1 MSFEDT
7 EDFAASN
14 ALDLS
19 NAVRITKNNTD
30 LGRSQTLLSKLANS
44 LINLKQIQ
52 NINTKK
58 TSKFS
63 IRRV

>member
-1 MSFEDT
+1 MSFEDA
-7 EDFAASN
+7 EDFAAGN

-30 LGRSQTLLSKLANS
+30 LRRSQTLLSKLANS

-52 NINTKK
+52 NINNKK
-58 TSKFS
+58 SSKF
-63 IRRV
+63 